1 MPILLMVAASQ
12 VKRLQRIRVKLA
24 AGRACA
30 RGTTSGPGFVTGD
43 QWKIGPR
50 GLTLG

>member
-1 MPILLMVAASQ
+1 MPILLIVVASQ
-12 VKRLQRIRVKLA
+12 VKRLHRIRVKLA

-43 QWKIGPR
+43 QWKFALG